1 MGAQMALVLVLFPA
15 CRGPAATMKELRS
28 SIAAHIV
35 AAISALIVPFCIK
48 SKTVNA
54 PGIALP
60 FEIFRSSFGERLPQN
75 DTVCQCTWYG
85 THIAILGSGPKTL

>member
-1 MGAQMALVLVLFPA
+1 
-15 CRGPAATMKELRS
+15 MKELRS

-48 SKTVNA
+48 SRTVNV

-60 FEIFRSSFGERLPQN
+60 F
-75 DTVCQCTWYG
+75 
-85 THIAILGSGPKTL
+85 